1 MTALS
6 GAAGATAAR
15 RNRWAVSFADL
26 LLLLLAFFVL
36 LQASGARRDAL
47 LSQVS
52 QQFGGKP
59 MQQGVELRADT
70 LFVAGEAMLTP
81 AGRGQL
87 SAVARRFAR
96 APGGVEIR
104 SHGSDRARQRF
115 DEWDLA
121 AARLGAVARALRMD
135 GIAQDRLL
143 IRGLDQG
150 EGRAGDGQV
159 GQGQVIHIAPGRQ
172 R

>member
-1 MTALS
+1 MSAPAS
-6 GAAGATAAR
+6 GAAAR

-36 LQASGARRDAL
+36 LQASGSRRDAML
-47 LSQVS
+47 AQVS
-52 QQFGGKP
+52 QQFGGRA
-59 MQQGVELRADT
+59 MRLGAELRAAD
-70 LFVAGEAMLTP
+70 LFVPGEAMLS
-81 AGRGQL
+81 AQGQARL
-87 SAVARRFAR
+87 SAITRRFAR
-96 APGGVEIR
+96 ETGGVELR

-115 DEWDLA
+115 DDWDLA
-121 AARLGAVARALRMD
+121 AARLGAVARALRAG

-150 EGRAGDGQV
+150 DGEAGTGQRIV
-159 GQGQVIHIAPGRQ
+159 IAPGPGAR